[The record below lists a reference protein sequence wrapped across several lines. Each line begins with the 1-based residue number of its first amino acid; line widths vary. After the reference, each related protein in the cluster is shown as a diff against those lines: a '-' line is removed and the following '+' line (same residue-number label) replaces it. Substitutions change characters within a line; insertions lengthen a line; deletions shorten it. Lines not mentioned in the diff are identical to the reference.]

1 MNLSIALIEPK
12 YEVNVGHISRVM
24 ANFGFSSL
32 LLVNPQ
38 VNLENATKFASHGNF
53 VLKNAEICMF
63 DDLKSFDYLIGTTA
77 IYDVSTSNVLRSTV
91 SPSFMAYSLKNFSGS
106 VCLIFGRDTTG
117 LRIEELEKLDMIVS
131 IYAKLS
137 YPTLNI
143 GHAAA
148 ILLYELTK
156 QRYSASEDL
165 APKDQRAI
173 LINYAI
179 DLAKVSNF
187 PEYKMPIFSRAFKQV
202 IGKGRLTTRE
212 TTLLIGLFRKAIR
225 AIRYT

>member
-1 MNLSIALIEPK
+1 MNLKIALIEPK

-24 ANFGFSSL
+24 ANFGFPSL

-38 VNLENATKFASHGNF
+38 VNLDKAKKFASHGNF
-53 VLKNAEICMF
+53 VLRNAEICKF
-63 DDLKSFDYLIGTTA
+63 NDLYSFDYLIGTTA
-77 IYDVSTSNVLRSTV
+77 IFDVSASNVLRSTV
-91 SPSFMAYSLKNFSGS
+91 SPSFMASALKNFSGS

-117 LRIEELEKLDMIVS
+117 LRLDELEKLDMIVS

-148 ILLYELTK
+148 ILLYELTRQKYSAIEDIAPYK
-156 QRYSASEDL
+156 QRE
-165 APKDQRAI
+165 R

-179 DLAKVSNF
+179 DLARISNL
-187 PEYKMPIFSRAFKQV
+187 PEYKIPIFSRAFKQV
-202 IGKGRLTTRE
+202 IGKGRLTKRE
-212 TTLLIGLFRKAIR
+212 SSLLMGFFRKAIKS
-225 AIRYT
+225 IRNT